1 MKETWRG
8 QVRIAKSKKKKNI
21 FNGWTSTQSISPT
34 SVTQL
39 PCISATCDIWTNNEQ
54 WALCFSSYQIA
65 ICCLHT
71 SVLWGIQR
79 LPPTL
84 IMNLEFV
91 LPGSLTMALKGKAN
105 PVGFGKEWREEK
117 EGEEKK
123 NLHRDQSLL
132 LSGSLAA
139 LEQMGVGGTM
149 SPLRFRIQ
157 SGCCCSVHT
166 GRWRLCVRG
175 LAICILL
182 ASRGRE
188 GCGLLL
194 LLLLLLTCLFFTFL
208 ISSREC
214 KSKAP
219 RQSGRVEQELV

>member
-1 MKETWRG
+1 MVNVNDKYFL
-8 QVRIAKSKKKKNI
+8 QVLCSFCIRELLVIYEPTMN
-21 FNGWTSTQSISPT
+21 NG
-34 SVTQL
+34 L
-39 PCISATCDIWTNNEQ
+39 RL
-54 WALCFSSYQIA
+54 LCYQIA

-91 LPGSLTMALKGKAN
+91 LGGSLTMPLKGQEN
-105 PVGFGKEWREEK
+105 PEGFGK
-117 EGEEKK
+117 
-123 NLHRDQSLL
+123 NLHGDQSLL

-166 GRWRLCVRG
+166 GR
-175 LAICILL
+175 
-182 ASRGRE
+182 
-188 GCGLLL
+188 
-194 LLLLLLTCLFFTFL
+194 
-208 ISSREC
+208 
-214 KSKAP
+214 
-219 RQSGRVEQELV
+219 

>member
-1 MKETWRG
+1 M
-8 QVRIAKSKKKKNI
+8 S
-21 FNGWTSTQSISPT
+21 SISPQVLCSFRT
-34 SVTQL
+34 GEPLVIYEPTM
-39 PCISATCDIWTNNEQ
+39 NNGLRL
-54 WALCFSSYQIA
+54 LCYQIA

-91 LPGSLTMALKGKAN
+91 LRGGLTMALKGQAN
-105 PVGFGKEWREEK
+105 PDGFGGKKKKKRE
-117 EGEEKK
+117 
-123 NLHRDQSLL
+123 NLHGDQSLL

-166 GRWRLCVRG
+166 GR
-175 LAICILL
+175 
-182 ASRGRE
+182 
-188 GCGLLL
+188 
-194 LLLLLLTCLFFTFL
+194 
-208 ISSREC
+208 
-214 KSKAP
+214 
-219 RQSGRVEQELV
+219 